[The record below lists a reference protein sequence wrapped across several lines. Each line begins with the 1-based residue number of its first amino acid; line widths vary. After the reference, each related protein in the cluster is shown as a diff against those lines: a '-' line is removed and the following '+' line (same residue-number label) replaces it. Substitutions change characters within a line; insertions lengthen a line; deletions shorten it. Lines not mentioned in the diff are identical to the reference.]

1 MFNPKADSRH
11 ERSRPWLALPA
22 LALVALL
29 CFGGCARGQSG
40 LTKLPGQSDPVSTDS
55 PDNPPHTVSRSTTS
69 TRPLYIDGSLQ
80 TTASDEGYG
89 SDTPPQ
95 PGETRTPFYQDLDRS
110 DNEFHEAAIDYFG
123 EIASATEFGDAEAG
137 YVRKWRQPIRISITG
152 SPTREDIDTIH
163 NLAGQINSL
172 NLVPHITI
180 LDDGEKG
187 ANCVFIF
194 DSLNN
199 LANKLPGY
207 RADNY
212 AMFFF
217 DEQNHV
223 IERSTIAVTTGMIDQ
238 PARNHLIQEEFI
250 QSLGLGN
257 DSERYRDSIFQQ
269 DWTVVQRPSEM
280 DWLVLEMLYRPEL
293 SPGQSIDSAQR
304 ALRGLYLP

>member
-1 MFNPKADSRH
+1 MSNPKAGSNHKRN
-11 ERSRPWLALPA
+11 RPWLALTA
-22 LALVALL
+22 LALIALL

-40 LTKLPGQSDPVSTDS
+40 LSDLPGQVSTGS
-55 PDNPPHTVSRSTTS
+55 IGEPPHTVSRSTTS
-69 TRPLYIDGSLQ
+69 TRPLYIEGSLQ
-80 TTASDEGYG
+80 TAVSDEGYG

-95 PGETRTPFYQDLDRS
+95 PGETRTAFYQDLSRS
-110 DNEFHEAAIDYFG
+110 DNDFYEAAIEYFG
-123 EIASATEFGDAEAG
+123 EIASATEFGAADAG
-137 YVRKWRQPIRISITG
+137 YVRKWRQPIRVSITG
-152 SPTREDIDTIH
+152 APTREDVGTIH
-163 NLAGQINSL
+163 NMTDQINSL
-172 NLVPHITI
+172 DLVPHITI

-199 LANKLPGY
+199 LAKKLPGY
-207 RADNY
+207 RTDNY

-217 DEQNHV
+217 DEQNFV
-223 IERSTIAVTTGMIDQ
+223 IERSTIAVTAGMIDQ